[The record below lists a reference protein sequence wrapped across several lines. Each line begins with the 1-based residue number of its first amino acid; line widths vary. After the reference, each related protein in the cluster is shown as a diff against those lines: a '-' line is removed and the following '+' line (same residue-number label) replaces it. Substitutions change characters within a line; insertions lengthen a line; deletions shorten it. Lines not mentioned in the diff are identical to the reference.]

1 MLMSGLSENDP
12 RFKGVIKKKGSPG
25 QIKLATRQ
33 WRSILRRPDSAH
45 HKSTQSINHP
55 NQINQLSQF
64 LASIKSIPV
73 IYKLT

>member
-1 MLMSGLSENDP
+1 MGRGDEGAN
-12 RFKGVIKKKGSPG
+12 
-25 QIKLATRQ
+25 
-33 WRSILRRPDSAH
+33 AH

-73 IYKLT
+73 ICKLT

>member
-1 MLMSGLSENDP
+1 MCCSGENSDAGLTVTLGRKECLEDALIRSGLGFE
-12 RFKGVIKKKGSPG
+12 
-25 QIKLATRQ
+25 
-33 WRSILRRPDSAH
+33 DSAH

-73 IYKLT
+73 I